1 MRRLLRRGDSPE
13 CSSHS
18 RGASSLHSSQV
29 KVQRVGERSRL
40 LALGVRLETLTIA
53 WNAVE
58 AVVAIGTGI
67 AAGSVALVG
76 FGLDSVIE
84 SVSGVALYR
93 RLTFELKGASAIES
107 DASERRALWF
117 VGISFYL
124 IAAYVS
130 YDAVTSLIQ
139 RRAPDTSPA
148 GIILAAVSLV
158 IMPLLAWSKRRTGRA
173 LHSKALVADAAETF
187 VCAYLSLALLV
198 GLALNAAFGWWW
210 ADPVA
215 ALLMLPLIVKEGNEA
230 FESARSER
238 KAD

>member
-1 MRRLLRRGDSPE
+1 VLTLLVFLPCAHGSKNI
-13 CSSHS
+13 S
-18 RGASSLHSSQV
+18 RPVNAP
-29 KVQRVGERSRL
+29 RVSERSRL
-40 LALGVRLETLTIA
+40 LALGVRLEALTIA
-53 WNAVE
+53 WNAIE
-58 AVVAIGTGI
+58 AVVAIATGV

-93 RLTFELKGASAIES
+93 RLTFELKGTSDVES
-107 DASERRALWF
+107 EASERRALWF

-130 YDAVTSLIQ
+130 FEAVTSLIQ
-139 RRAPDTSPA
+139 RSAPDTSRV
-148 GIILAAVSLV
+148 GIVLASVSLV

-173 LHSKALVADAAETF
+173 LHSKALIADAAETF
-187 VCAYLSLALLV
+187 VCAYLSFALLL
-198 GLALNAAFGWWW
+198 GLTLNVAFGWWW

-230 FESARSER
+230 LDSARGER
-238 KAD
+238 ETD